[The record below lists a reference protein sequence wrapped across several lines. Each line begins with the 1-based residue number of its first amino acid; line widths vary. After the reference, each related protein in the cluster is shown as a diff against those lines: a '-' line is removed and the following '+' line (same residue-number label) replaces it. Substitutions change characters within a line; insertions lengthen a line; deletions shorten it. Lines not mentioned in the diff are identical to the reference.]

1 MSNITFEMLQ
11 SVMAHK
17 DAIDLVNASLPVA
30 LTEEEAK
37 AAKDA
42 RDTSRATT
50 ADAVR
55 DFVEL
60 TMELEAKAA
69 GTVLRIGLELLGR
82 PSGTCKNYGLAVEG
96 FRKLYAKDADT
107 WRSKSVVDAQKEMRS
122 AEQVKKDA
130 LKAEFAPFQKA
141 ANAAQLAAILEFAKG
156 IEGLA
161 GKVAQ
166 AEAKKGKGK
175 AAADS
180 PSHERQPLA
189 AAA

>member
-1 MSNITFEMLQ
+1 MATAITFDLLNRLQPLHEYITAVHAALPAML
-11 SVMAHK
+11 S
-17 DAIDLVNASLPVA
+17 
-30 LTEEEAK
+30 EEEK
-37 AAKDA
+37 QAAKDE
-42 RDTSRATT
+42 RDVAKATT

-55 DFVEL
+55 DYVEATL
-60 TMELEAKAA
+60 DLDPKEA
-69 GTVLRIGLELLGR
+69 GTLLRLGLEMLQR

-161 GKVAQ
+161 GKVAE

-175 AAADS
+175 APADS
-180 PSHERQPLA
+180 PSHERQA